1 MNIYQR
7 INEVRK
13 AINYIQ
19 KDKDVGFGK
28 SSYKA
33 VTHDAVTGMVRSAL
47 IANGIVIVPSVLSS
61 TFHPADLVTTV
72 GDDGKE
78 RSAHAKQRLYEAICQ
93 VEFVNMDDPADR
105 IVTQQSA
112 HALDN
117 GDKAPGKALSYATK
131 YAILKVFAIETGE
144 DDESRYQPDEPEGFN
159 VVPYL
164 ELLETCTSLSE
175 LATMHTKLQPIIR
188 ESRDREALQTYIKVK
203 DRMKEK
209 IENDVPVEKS
219 EGVQQ

>member
-7 INEVRK
+7 TNEVRK

-33 VTHDAVTGMVRSAL
+33 VTHDAVTGMVRAAL
-47 IANGIVIVPSVLSS
+47 IAQGIIIVPSVLSS
-61 TFHPADLVTTV
+61 NFHPADLVTTV

-78 RSAHAKQRLYEAICQ
+78 RSAHAKQRLYEATYQ
-93 VEFVNMDDPADR
+93 VEFVNMDDPTDR

-117 GDKAPGKALSYATK
+117 GDKAPGKAMSYATK
-131 YAILKVFAIETGE
+131 YAILKLFNIETGE
-144 DDESRYQPDEPEGFN
+144 VS
-159 VVPYL
+159 
-164 ELLETCTSLSE
+164 
-175 LATMHTKLQPIIR
+175 
-188 ESRDREALQTYIKVK
+188 
-203 DRMKEK
+203 
-209 IENDVPVEKS
+209 
-219 EGVQQ
+219 

>member
-1 MNIYQR
+1 MEDDKQEIGMNIYQR
-7 INEVRK
+7 INTVRQ
-13 AINYIQ
+13 AISYVQ
-19 KDKDVGFGK
+19 KDKAVSAGAGG
-28 SSYKA
+28 SYKA
-33 VTHDAVTGMVRSAL
+33 VTHDAVIGQVRAHL
-47 IANGIVIVPSVLSS
+47 ITAGIVIVPTLIEA
-61 TFHPADLVTTV
+61 TFHA
-72 GDDGKE
+72 KE
-78 RSAHAKQRLYEAICQ
+78 PDAKQRLYQARYRID
-93 VEFVNMDDPADR
+93 FVNCDSPDDRFPVE
-105 IVTQQSA
+105 IEA

-144 DDESRYQPDEPEGFN
+144 DDESRYQPDEPSGFD

-164 ELLETCTSLSE
+164 ELLETCTSLPE

-203 DRMKEK
+203 DRMKEQ
-209 IENDVPVEKS
+209 IEKAIAAEKQ